1 MYEKLCFNLQV
12 KYCSDFVWCYF
23 SREDSILFCL
33 VVKGRSL
40 LSNNR

>member
-1 MYEKLCFNLQV
+1 MKIFVLFYESNILVVLLVLF
-12 KYCSDFVWCYF
+12 FHRRF
-23 SREDSILFCL
+23 SVLLS